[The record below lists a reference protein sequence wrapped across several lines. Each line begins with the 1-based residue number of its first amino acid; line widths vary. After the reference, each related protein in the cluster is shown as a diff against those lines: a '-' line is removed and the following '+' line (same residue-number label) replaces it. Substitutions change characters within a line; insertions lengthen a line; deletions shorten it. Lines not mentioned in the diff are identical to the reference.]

1 MVDLISIDEMIE
13 RIKKHPSAFRVA
25 KGVLSEPSEFSRNAY
40 EVYIKTV
47 YYEFLAD
54 DVDIY
59 DGTPIDKKSYVVMRL
74 REPKGVDYY
83 NFAIE
88 FSDGKNCI
96 EIYWHGDYKEGLQEI
111 KTRYKNIKKIYVG
124 V

>member
-1 MVDLISIDEMIE
+1 MDLLTIDEMIE
-13 RIKKHPSAFRVA
+13 RIKNCPSAYRVA
-25 KGVLSEPSEFSRNAY
+25 RGVLSEPSEFSRNAY

-54 DVDIY
+54 DVDLY

-83 NFAIE
+83 NFAID
-88 FSDGKNCI
+88 FSDGKRGI
-96 EIYWHGDYKEGLQEI
+96 EVNRHGDYKTGLATI
-111 KTRYKNIKKIYVG
+111 KQRYKNIKKIYVG